1 LQLIKGFRVYQG
13 RKKEKKLTDTG
24 LYGFSRIWKILLD
37 GKFGHWMVLERN
49 VTNQLSKSNVH
60 LTKSLDQSSIAHF

>member
-1 LQLIKGFRVYQG
+1 
-13 RKKEKKLTDTG
+13 LTDTG
-24 LYGFSRIWKILLD
+24 LFGFSRIWKILLD